1 MARTTPTTTDFDW
14 LQFVHALVSTCMH
27 PKGVEARPPR
37 VSRKGQAARHVTRA
51 SDVERQTDTF
61 RVQYTREVG
70 RKRTDRLTIARGVTR
85 RADRTG
91 TRTLTRPERPA
102 NRGHTLLVL
111 TSPQR
116 QSALPN
122 ISLIDH
128 HLEARLADPTHAS
141 HIGAQ
146 HTRFRPR
153 PSRDHVLP
161 SVPAI
166 SGTKRNLQQTRDPS
180 LRQKHGGIYAGAM
193 KTLYFTPTGDAVC
206 LHMASHTYTVEPPPA
221 HRARKQEPPPEAPRK
236 MLARWSLLR
245 KGHRVARYG
254 GTRARRPRRY
264 GAPGWYT
271 AKIFEPLVENHDQH
285 VVFTIPT
292 TRYSRIYLCPAHS
305 KTQLAN
311 ASGGRP
317 PPRPTHRPAPRVTP
331 RPREPQA
338 LEEVPH
344 STRTRR
350 TKPKSAD

>member
-1 MARTTPTTTDFDW
+1 MY
-14 LQFVHALVSTCMH
+14 

-193 KTLYFTPTGDAVC
+193 KTLYFTPTQTQYAYTWRLTHTQWNLLRRIEQGNTTPARGTPKDAR
-206 LHMASHTYTVEPPPA
+206 S
-221 HRARKQEPPPEAPRK
+221 
-236 MLARWSLLR
+236 LR
-245 KGHRVARYG
+245 KGHRVAIWWDEPDAD
-254 GTRARRPRRY
+254 TK
-264 GAPGWYT
+264 PGWYT
-271 AKIFEPLVENHDQH
+271 AKIFDPLVENHDQH
-285 VVFTIPT
+285 AVIHTIQI
-292 TRYSRIYLCPAHS
+292 TRCSRIYFMPHALQNATGQCVRWTAAPPAHS
-305 KTQLAN
+305 PACPSCNSTTKGATGA
-311 ASGGRP
+311 GGGAPQYAYTPHQAKVSRLSYS
-317 PPRPTHRPAPRVTP
+317 TPATIRN
-331 RPREPQA
+331 
-338 LEEVPH
+338 
-344 STRTRR
+344 
-350 TKPKSAD
+350 KK

>member
-1 MARTTPTTTDFDW
+1 MQRLSMARTTPTTTDFDW
-14 LQFVHALVSTCMH
+14 IQFVHALGITCMY

-37 VSRKGQAARHVTRA
+37 VSRKGQAARHVTRV

-180 LRQKHGGIYAGAM
+180 LRQKQGGY
-193 KTLYFTPTGDAVC
+193 V
-206 LHMASHTYTVEPPPA
+206 
-221 HRARKQEPPPEAPRK
+221 
-236 MLARWSLLR
+236 
-245 KGHRVARYG
+245 
-254 GTRARRPRRY
+254 
-264 GAPGWYT
+264 
-271 AKIFEPLVENHDQH
+271 
-285 VVFTIPT
+285 
-292 TRYSRIYLCPAHS
+292 
-305 KTQLAN
+305 
-311 ASGGRP
+311 
-317 PPRPTHRPAPRVTP
+317 PAP
-331 RPREPQA
+331 
-338 LEEVPH
+338 
-344 STRTRR
+344 
-350 TKPKSAD
+350 

>member
-14 LQFVHALVSTCMH
+14 IQFVHALGITCMY

-146 HTRFRPR
+146 NTRFRPR
-153 PSRDHVLP
+153 PSRDHV
-161 SVPAI
+161 SIVPAI
-166 SGTKRNLQQTRDPS
+166 SDQTKPATDARPKPAAET
-180 LRQKHGGIYAGAM
+180 GGIYAGPMMVCVSLPHGRSMPTHGVSHIHSGTSSGASS
-193 KTLYFTPTGDAVC
+193 KETGTPARGTPKDARSLVAAAERAQSGEIWWDESPTPTP
-206 LHMASHTYTVEPPPA
+206 L
-221 HRARKQEPPPEAPRK
+221 
-236 MLARWSLLR
+236 W
-245 KGHRVARYG
+245 
-254 GTRARRPRRY
+254 RPRM
-264 GAPGWYT
+264 
-271 AKIFEPLVENHDQH
+271 V
-285 VVFTIPT
+285 
-292 TRYSRIYLCPAHS
+292 
-305 KTQLAN
+305 
-311 ASGGRP
+311 
-317 PPRPTHRPAPRVTP
+317 HR
-331 RPREPQA
+331 
-338 LEEVPH
+338 
-344 STRTRR
+344 
-350 TKPKSAD
+350 KDF